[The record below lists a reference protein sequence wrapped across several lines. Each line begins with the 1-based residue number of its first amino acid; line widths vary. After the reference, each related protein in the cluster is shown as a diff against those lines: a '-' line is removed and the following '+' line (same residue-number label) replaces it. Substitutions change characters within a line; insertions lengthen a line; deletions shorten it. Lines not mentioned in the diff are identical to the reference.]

1 MIMLRKI
8 RSKFAQVAAMSA
20 MALAT
25 IGGYVSAQ
33 EKIED
38 ANWRFGVNLGL
49 QYNMA
54 GLGYQSLSVPARP
67 NFIPFVLNDGT
78 GIGPYFGLFGEYNSK
93 SFWGAQLRLS
103 YDSRSASITDDQTI
117 PNVVNKFDANLSY
130 LTIEPL
136 FRINITK
143 RPGLHAAVGPLLAIN
158 LAKTLKQTQ
167 PTETGDLDLS
177 NAVGFTY
184 GATVGFAYDIPIT
197 ERKGDQQFFLSP
209 FVEFSYIVK
218 QREKQFDF
226 QDDFDDTWSTSS
238 IRAGAR
244 LTLGMMPEYD
254 QVIVSDNTNL
264 LFSLFAPSG
273 VYNKRTYDERFPL
286 LPYVFF
292 DKGSSDIPSR
302 YSKVSSGEAAN
313 FSESTMYDAEQAKI
327 ANGTVKERNDMLAAT
342 YYNVMNIYAARLR
355 DNPTAKLTLTGSD
368 PNEGD
373 DQTLAENVKNY
384 MVNTFGADASR
395 IEVKNQDM
403 PKYPSG
409 TARTPVEFKPLI
421 DAENRRVHIEISPS
435 TLDSMIKIVSVDS
448 TPVEN
453 EMALNIDESSNIR
466 SWSVQIKGQG
476 VDKSYGPFSGT
487 DAEIN
492 SQSILGNLDKGRYTA
507 VVTASRNDGQVYT
520 QEKEFELSRKTETA
534 RSQAFRA
541 IFRYGDA
548 DAVKNYETTI
558 VNEIIP
564 QISDG
569 ARIYV
574 VGHTDNIGKADV
586 NQRLSVQRAREIR
599 DIIDRNLKKAGK
611 RATIQSFGYGADD
624 SEHSILSNQTPEGRH
639 YNRCVVIEVIP
650 AN

>member
-1 MIMLRKI
+1 MFRKT
-8 RSKFAQVAAMSA
+8 RCQLAHAAAVFA
-20 MALAT
+20 MALT
-25 IGGYVSAQ
+25 MTSGYTTAQ

-38 ANWRFGVNLGL
+38 AKWRFGVNLGL

-54 GLGYQSLSVPARP
+54 GLGYQSLSVPAGP

-78 GIGPYFGLFGEYNSK
+78 GIGPYFGLSGEYNSK

-103 YDSRSASITDDQTI
+103 YDSRSASITDDQTF
-117 PNVVNKFDANLSY
+117 PNSANKFDASLSY

-136 FRINITK
+136 FRINITQ
-143 RPGLHAAVGPLLAIN
+143 RPGLHAVVGPMLAIN
-158 LAKTLKQTQ
+158 LAKTLKQTA
-167 PTETGDLDLS
+167 PTTAGDIDLS
-177 NAVGFTY
+177 GAVGFTY
-184 GATVGFAYDIPIT
+184 GATAGLAYDIAIT
-197 ERKGDQQFFLSP
+197 ERKDNQQFFVSP
-209 FVEFSYIVK
+209 FVEFSYIAH

-226 QDDFDDTWSTSS
+226 QDNFDDTWSTPS

-244 LTLGMMPEYD
+244 LTLGIMSEYD

-302 YSKVSSGEAAN
+302 YTQISSGSAAN
-313 FSESTMYDAEQAKI
+313 FSERTMYDAEQAKI
-327 ANGTVKERNDMLAAT
+327 ANGTVKERNEMLAET

-355 DNPTAKLTLTGSD
+355 DNPNAKLTLTGSD
-368 PNEGD
+368 PNAGD
-373 DQTLAENVKNY
+373 DKLLADNVKNY
-384 MVNTFGADASR
+384 MVNTFGVDPSR
-395 IEVKNQDM
+395 IDVKNQDM

-409 TARTPVEFKPLI
+409 TARTPAEFKPLI
-421 DAENRRVHIEISPS
+421 DAENRRVQIEISPS

-453 EMALNIDESSNIR
+453 EMALNIDESSNIQ

-476 VDKSYGPFSGT
+476 IDKSYGPFSGT

-492 SQSILGNLDKGRYTA
+492 SKSILGNLDKGRYTA
-507 VVTASRNDGQVYT
+507 VVTASRSDGQVYT
-520 QEKEFELSRKTETA
+520 QEKDFELSRKTESA

-586 NQRLSVQRAREIR
+586 NQRLSVQRAKEIR